1 MDKND
6 LVDFLKLLAILLSD
20 EYKDDRE
27 IARKAMIEI
36 LENNPIV
43 IRDLDG
49 NVIKKEDRTT

>member
-6 LVDFLKLLAILLSD
+6 LVDFLKLLAIVLGN
-20 EYKDDRE
+20 EYEGDKK

-36 LENNPIV
+36 LENKPIV

-49 NVIKKEDRTT
+49 NIIQ

>member
-1 MDKND
+1 MGQHD

-20 EYKDDRE
+20 DYKGDRE

-36 LENNPIV
+36 LENNPVV

-49 NVIKKEDRTT
+49 NILNND

>member
-6 LVDFLKLLAILLSD
+6 LVDFLKLLAIVIGN
-20 EYKDDRE
+20 EYEGDKK

-36 LENNPIV
+36 LENKPII

-49 NVIKKEDRTT
+49 NILNND

>member
-6 LVDFLKLLAILLSD
+6 LVDFLKLLAIVLGN
-20 EYKDDRE
+20 EYEGDKK